1 MTNLSFREQG
11 NERFKA
17 GDFKEAEELY
27 SAASVFSDDPS
38 LAMTDCVTAF
48 LNTLAL
54 IPKSSRTD
62 LSHD

>member
-27 SAASVFSDDPS
+27 SAAYVFFVRSAIGRD
-38 LAMTDCVTAF
+38 
-48 LNTLAL
+48 
-54 IPKSSRTD
+54 
-62 LSHD
+62 